1 MQEARRLR
9 PRNASA
15 LIGLLTAGYGLGQ
28 ILGPAL
34 VAWILPRTASVAQ
47 GFEQSLHAAAGGLVL
62 GLMIY
67 AGLAWHASVGATGQP
82 TRTTQDKPLP

>member
-34 VAWILPRTASVAQ
+34 VAWVLPRTASVAQ
-47 GFEQSLHAAAGGLVL
+47 GFEWSLQAAAAGLVL
-62 GLMIY
+62 GLVIY
-67 AGLAWHASVGATGQP
+67 AGLARCTRDDATH
-82 TRTTQDKPLP
+82 